1 MAWERIPND
10 KNGALPM
17 AGGYLTRKFEK
28 VRVLILEENILA
40 WKHFLQF
47 QITNFEK
54 KDCGVV
60 WSIYKIFNHQN
71 V

>member
-28 VRVLILEENILA
+28 VTVLILKENILA
-40 WKHFLQF
+40 WKHFLQISNYKF
-47 QITNFEK
+47 WEK
-54 KDCGVV
+54 ILV
-60 WSIYKIFNHQN
+60 WSIYKFFNHQN